1 MKKIT
6 ITTPENTQIEY
17 NLASVGSRVAAAAI
31 DMIIQ
36 FTALGII
43 GLGVFFTWAGSLEYL
58 QSKGDG
64 WIIGALIILTFV
76 VSYGYFIFF
85 EMKMN
90 GRTPG
95 KKIFKLRTLK
105 NNGQPI
111 DIKSSIIRNLF
122 RSILDDQG
130 IGVVMIF
137 FSKEHKRVGDYAAS
151 TMVVVEKDE
160 KIYTLEEINL
170 EHDPN
175 LSKDENDLLKEY
187 ERRKGELEDSHIK
200 EEIEKYFKEKDRL
213 KGTIELEKTKEDI
226 LDNMEK

>member
-17 NLASVGSRVAAAAI
+17 NLASVGSRAAAACI
-31 DMIIQ
+31 DMMIQ
-36 FTALGII
+36 FVVI
-43 GLGVFFTWAGSLEYL
+43 GLVGLIVFLTWAGSLEYL
-58 QSKGDG
+58 EAKGEG
-64 WIIGALIILTFV
+64 WIIGGAIILLFI

-95 KKIFKLRTLK
+95 KKLFKLRTLK

-130 IGVVMIF
+130 IGVVAIF
-137 FSKEHKRVGDYAAS
+137 LSKEHKRVGDYAAS
-151 TMVVVEKDE
+151 TMVVVENQE
-160 KIYTLEEINL
+160 KIYTLEEINM
-170 EHDPN
+170 EHNSN
-175 LSKDENDLLKEY
+175 LSKDEKDLLKDY
-187 ERRKGELEDSHIK
+187 ERRKNQLGDSKLK
-200 EEIEKYFKEKDRL
+200 EEIEKYFEEKDKL
-213 KGTIELEKTKEDI
+213 KNTIELEKNKEDI
-226 LDNMEK
+226 FNHRDQ